1 MDYPQRFESCTTT
14 YLHLESTIIF
24 TLQDL
29 DDFVRSDLDKLERL
43 ANNFEW
49 FNSQYDSLK
58 KKFGRHY
65 VAIREKQI
73 VDSDISL
80 ERLIKRL
87 NIQNYDK
94 SIAIEYI
101 YN

>member
-1 MDYPQRFESCTTT
+1 MK
-14 YLHLESTIIF
+14 
-24 TLQDL
+24 DL

-43 ANNFEW
+43 ADNIEW
-49 FNSQYDSLK
+49 FNSQYDNLK
-58 KKFGRHY
+58 KEFVRQY

-87 NIQNYDK
+87 NIKNYDK